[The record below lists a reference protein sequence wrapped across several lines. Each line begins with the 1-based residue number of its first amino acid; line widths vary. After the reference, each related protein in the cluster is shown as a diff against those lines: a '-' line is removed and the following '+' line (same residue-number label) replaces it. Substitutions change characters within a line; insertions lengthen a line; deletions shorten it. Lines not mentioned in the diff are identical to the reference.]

1 VKFFFE
7 LYLQKKKVLSI
18 ILNIETAT
26 KNCSVSI
33 AKNGEILAIKE
44 LNNGKYS
51 HAEVLHPYIEA
62 VLQEAKLTSKD
73 IDAVAVSK
81 GPGSYTGLRIGV
93 SAAKGLCFA
102 FDKPLISIDT
112 LTSLSYTISI
122 DDGLIVP
129 MLDARRMEVYCA
141 VFNHKHQQIREIKAE
156 VIDENSFLNYLKD
169 TKVYFLGDGATKCKE
184 TITHKNA
191 IFIDAKFPSA
201 KEMAKLSFHKY
212 KKSDIENVAYFEPF
226 YLKDFVVI
234 PEKKKK
240 PTF

>member
-1 VKFFFE
+1 M
-7 LYLQKKKVLSI
+7 SI

-33 AKNGEILAIKE
+33 ATNGDILAIKE
-44 LNNGKYS
+44 LNNGNYS
-51 HAEVLHPYIEA
+51 HAEVLHPFIVDVLKEA
-62 VLQEAKLTSKD
+62 NISTDK

-112 LTSLSYTISI
+112 LTSLSHSITIDEGFI
-122 DDGLIVP
+122 IP
-129 MLDARRMEVYCA
+129 MLDARRMEVYAA
-141 VFNHKHQQIREIKAE
+141 VFNNNQQKIREIKAE
-156 VIDENSFLNYLKD
+156 IIDENSFSEYLKSH
-169 TKVYFLGDGATKCKE
+169 KVYFLGDGSQKCKE
-184 TITHKNA
+184 ILTHQNA
-191 IFIDAKFPSA
+191 IFVDAKFPSA
-201 KEMAKLSFHKY
+201 KEMAQLSYVKY
-212 KKSDIENVAYFEPF
+212 QKSDIENVAYFEPF

-240 PTF
+240 PTY